1 MRKVGDNVDDEVQ
14 KIIEQTVNMTILKL
28 KMSGLLR
35 EGGRTAA
42 EKCEDLLYNYRAFKE
57 SSGDGECA
65 DLSARKIVERVEH
78 ALRLIENDPYYDII
92 PMTYFK
98 RMSREEVAYYLNAS
112 PTTVTRNRRR
122 LIDEMKAVIVSED
135 TILELLL

>member
-1 MRKVGDNVDDEVQ
+1 MEDEVQ
-14 KIIEQTVNMTILKL
+14 KIIEQTVNATILRL

-42 EKCEDLLYNYRAFKE
+42 EKCEDLLYNYEAFKE
-57 SSGDGECA
+57 VGEGGV
-65 DLSARKIVERVEH
+65 RKIVDRVEK
-78 ALRLIENDPYYDII
+78 ALRLIENDPYYEII
-92 PMTYFK
+92 PMTYFQ
-98 RMSREEVAYYLNAS
+98 RMSREDVAYYLNAS

>member
-1 MRKVGDNVDDEVQ
+1 MRKVGDYVEDEVQ

-42 EKCEDLLYNYRAFKE
+42 EKTEDLLYNYPAFKE
-57 SSGDGECA
+57 VDEDG
-65 DLSARKIVERVEH
+65 ARTIVERVEH

-98 RMSREEVAYYLNAS
+98 RMSREDVAYYLNAS

-122 LIDEMKAVIVSED
+122 LIDEMKPVIVSED

>member
-1 MRKVGDNVDDEVQ
+1 MRKVGDYVEDEVQ

-42 EKCEDLLYNYRAFKE
+42 EKTEDLLYNYPAFKE
-57 SSGDGECA
+57 VNEDG
-65 DLSARKIVERVEH
+65 ARTIVERVEH

-98 RMSREEVAYYLNAS
+98 RMSREDVAYYLNAS

-122 LIDEMKAVIVSED
+122 LIDEMKPVIVSED

>member
-1 MRKVGDNVDDEVQ
+1 MVGDNVDDEVR
-14 KIIEQTVNMTILKL
+14 KIIEQTVNTTIIKL

-42 EKCEDLLYNYRAFKE
+42 EKCEDLLYNYPAFRE
-57 SSGDGECA
+57 VCECGE
-65 DLSARKIVERVEH
+65 DPSVRKIVERVEA
-78 ALRLIENDPYYDII
+78 ALKLIDNDPYRDII

-122 LIDEMKAVIVSED
+122 LIDEMKSIIVSED

>member
-1 MRKVGDNVDDEVQ
+1 MRKVGDNVEDEVQ

-42 EKCEDLLYNYRAFKE
+42 EKTEDLLYNYPAFKE
-57 SSGDGECA
+57 VDEDG
-65 DLSARKIVERVEH
+65 ARTIVERVEH

-98 RMSREEVAYYLNAS
+98 RMSREDVAYYLNAS

-122 LIDEMKAVIVSED
+122 LIDEMKPVIVSED

>member
-1 MRKVGDNVDDEVQ
+1 MDDEVQ
-14 KIIEQTVNMTILKL
+14 KIIEQTVNFTILKL

-42 EKCEDLLYNYRAFKE
+42 EKCEDLLYNYQAFKE
-57 SSGDGECA
+57 VDEESS
-65 DLSARKIVERVEH
+65 RKIVERVDH
-78 ALRLIENDPYYDII
+78 ALRLIEKDPYYDII

-98 RMSREEVAYYLNAS
+98 RMSREDVAYYLNAS